1 MVFLKI
7 LFWLVIP
14 VAYFTFVAVYFVK
27 FKELDL
33 PAFNSL
39 KSINTQV
46 LYYLGVGGIMFM
58 HLNKV
63 FVGKLK
69 QSENNYAKLMFQ
81 YLEVITIFLVL
92 VLAIS
97 GLWKIIFIA
106 LNF

>member
-1 MVFLKI
+1 MFSVI
-7 LFWLVIP
+7 LLWLEMP
-14 VAYFTFVAVYFVK
+14 VAYVIFVTVYLGK
-27 FKELDL
+27 LKELEM

-58 HLNKV
+58 HLSKV